1 MSKNVILPSGM
12 EAHEAK
18 YMDFPIPEYNHNPF
32 IQALPPL
39 VDKQEIIKKLTL
51 TPSYKEEER
60 NIDSTYR
67 LHIIQRLY
75 KFFQPLPI
83 HIQIWNMI
91 NTSIM
96 QGYIARNPFDKEYKR
111 YVNETGKQIIN
122 RTYEINR
129 SINFR
134 TTASSGIL
142 IGLSGMG
149 KTTAVNAVLR
159 HIPQIIIH
167 NRYNGQHFSRIQT
180 PHLTLQAP
188 HNSSLK
194 ALCLQFFMKID
205 ELLQTNNFKKY
216 VSRNLSVD
224 AMLPIM
230 GQVAQN
236 VGLGILV
243 IDEIQHLQN
252 RGIQQMMNYF
262 VTLMNSFGVSIIFIG
277 TPASYH
283 IFQNELRIA
292 RRVSGSGEII
302 WNNMKNDKEFRF
314 FLESI
319 WRFQWIRRFTSLN
332 DDLIAL
338 FYEET
343 QGISDLIVQL
353 FVNAQYLAIES
364 GKEELT
370 VRLIK
375 KVAEAQFRLMKP
387 MLDAIR
393 SGNPYKISLYE
404 DIKRIEITNSSMRV
418 MKEQAITKN
427 EKEKVEIK
435 KVMTNKLAV
444 PGRKRMIKA
453 ADYKEDD
460 IRSLFAHAVKSGKS
474 QYQLLLDYGHI
485 DDMTYWREW

>member
-1 MSKNVILPSGM
+1 MSNNIIIPSGM

-18 YMDFPIPEYNHNPF
+18 YTESPLPEYNSNPF

-39 VDKQEIIKKLTL
+39 VNRQEVIKRLTMN
-51 TPSYKEEER
+51 PSYKEEER
-60 NIDSTYR
+60 KLDSIYR
-67 LHIIQRLY
+67 VHILQRLY

-91 NTSIM
+91 NTSIT
-96 QGYIARNPFDKEYKR
+96 QGYIARNPFDKDYKR

-122 RTYEINR
+122 GTYEINR
-129 SINFR
+129 PVNFR

-142 IGLSGMG
+142 IGFSGMG

-167 NRYNGQHFSRIQT
+167 NRYNDKHFSQIQLT
-180 PHLTLQAP
+180 YLTLQAP

-205 ELLQTNNFKKY
+205 ELLHTNNFKKY
-216 VSRNLSVD
+216 ISRNLSVD
-224 AMLPIM
+224 AMLPLM

-236 VGLGILV
+236 IGLGILV

-277 TPASYH
+277 TPASYP

-302 WNNMKNDKEFRF
+302 WNNMENDQEFIF
-314 FLESI
+314 FLDSI
-319 WRFQWIRRFTSLN
+319 WRFQWTRKFTPL
-332 DDLIAL
+332 DDELIAV

-343 QGISDLIVQL
+343 QGISDLIVKL
-353 FVNAQYLAIES
+353 FVNAQQMAIES

-370 VRLIK
+370 VRIIK
-375 KVAEAQFRLMKP
+375 KVAETQFRLMKP

-393 SGNPYKISLYE
+393 SGNPYKISQYE
-404 DIKRIEITNSSMRV
+404 DIRKIEITNSPTRV
-418 MKEQAITKN
+418 MNEQAITKN
-427 EKEKVEIK
+427 EKEKIEIK
-435 KVMTNKLAV
+435 KLMTSKTTV
-444 PGRKRMIKA
+444 PKEKRMIKA
-453 ADYKEDD
+453 SDYKEDD
-460 IRSLFAHAVKSGKS
+460 IRSMFVHAVKYGKS
-474 QYQLLLDYGHI
+474 SYQLLLENGHI
-485 DDMTYWREW
+485 DDMAGWKEW